1 MPRATVY
8 PGRKVHNKRYK
19 NKVMHLVTSYVRYGL
34 RLGVYSD
41 GFDKFIKLLKN
52 RIKRKLQNVI
62 VIEGDTGSGKSTLGI
77 EIAFALAKSLNVDFD
92 LSKDMVYALDDLWD
106 KLDDPD
112 ASPISLLDEG
122 SVSLNSLNS
131 RRTGDRDAVVLLD
144 TMRSR
149 GWTTIIILPSIKN
162 LNASV
167 RRVHVNYVLEC
178 SSIDNPYVKGF
189 DRGFFEVKDKRES
202 KKKRS
207 DPDPWWNVLFTGI
220 FGPLDAQT
228 DKTYQEIKYGR
239 QSGLIEEMKKRNSTR
254 GKAIDSPA

>member
-1 MPRATVY
+1 MPRAKRY

-19 NKVMHLVTSYVRYGL
+19 NQIMHLVTTYPRYGL
-34 RLGVYSD
+34 TMGVYSD
-41 GFDKFIKLLKN
+41 AFDRFIRILRN
-52 RIKRKLQNVI
+52 RIRRKLQNVI

-77 EIAFALAKSLNVDFD
+77 EIANALAESLGVPFNLKD
-92 LSKDMVYALDDLWD
+92 DMVYALDDLWD
-106 KLDDPD
+106 KLDDPN

-131 RRTGDRDAVVLLD
+131 RRSGDRDAVVLLD

-149 GWTTIIILPSIKN
+149 GWTTIIVLPSIKN

-178 SSIDNPYVKGF
+178 SSIDNPFVKGYT
-189 DRGFFEVKDKRES
+189 RGFFEVKDRRES
-202 KKKRS
+202 KKRRN

-220 FGPLDAQT
+220 FSQLDERT
-228 DKTYQEIKYGR
+228 DKEYQEIKLGR
-239 QSGLIEEMKKRNSTR
+239 QMGLIDDMRRRNKGR
-254 GKAIDSPA
+254 DKYVESPA

>member
-1 MPRATVY
+1 MPRAKFY

-19 NKVMHLVTSYVRYGL
+19 NQIMHLVRTYVRYGL
-34 RLGVYSD
+34 RLGIYSD
-41 GFDKFIKLLKN
+41 AFDKFIRILKR
-52 RIKRKLQNVI
+52 RINRKLQNVI

-77 EIAFALAKSLNVDFD
+77 EIAQALAEALGVDFD
-92 LSKDMVYALDDLWD
+92 LKKDMVYALDDLWD
-106 KLDDPD
+106 KLDDPN

-131 RRTGDRDAVVLLD
+131 RRSGDRDAVVLLD

-178 SSIDNPYVKGF
+178 SSIDNPFLKGYT
-189 DRGFFEVKDKRES
+189 RGLFEVKNRRES
-202 KKKRS
+202 KKRRN

-220 FGPLDAQT
+220 FAPLDDKT
-228 DKTYQEIKYGR
+228 DKEYQSIKLGR
-239 QSGLIEEMKKRNSTR
+239 QMGLIDDMKKRN
-254 GKAIDSPA
+254 GKEKYVDAPA

>member
-1 MPRATVY
+1 MPRAKRY

-19 NKVMHLVTSYVRYGL
+19 NQIMHLVTTYVRYGL
-34 RLGVYSD
+34 MLGVYSD
-41 GFDKFIKLLKN
+41 AFDRFIRILKK
-52 RIKRKLQNVI
+52 RIRKKLQNVI

-77 EIAFALAKSLNVDFD
+77 EIAKELAEALGVDFD
-92 LSKDMVYALDDLWD
+92 LNKDMVYALDDLWD
-106 KLDDPD
+106 KLDDPN

-131 RRTGDRDAVVLLD
+131 RRSGDRDAVVLLD

-149 GWTTIIILPSIKN
+149 GWTTIIVMPSIKN

-178 SSIDNPYVKGF
+178 SSIDNPFVKGYT
-189 DRGFFEVKDKRES
+189 RGFFEVKDRRES
-202 KKKRS
+202 KKRRN

-220 FGPLDAQT
+220 FAPLDDET
-228 DKTYQEIKYGR
+228 DKKYQQIKLGR
-239 QSGLIEEMKKRNSTR
+239 QMGLIDDMKKRNR
-254 GKAIDSPA
+254 GREKLVDVPA